1 MATAVQQIGRYRI
14 QGELGRGA
22 MGIVYR
28 AEDPAIGRTVA
39 VKTIRLGDFTD
50 PAERARLRE
59 RLFREA
65 RSAGALSHPNIVTIY
80 DIAEE
85 NDTAYVF
92 MEFVDGRTLEQ
103 MLASSQPLARAQLVD
118 ILRQTAAAL
127 DYAHHKGIVHRDI
140 KPANIM
146 VSVDGQAKITDFGVA
161 KIVSQQMTQAGT
173 ILGTPS
179 YMSPEQIQGAPVD
192 GRSDQYSLAVIAYE
206 MLTGEK
212 PHSAD
217 SLPTLLFK
225 ITKEEPPPAR
235 RLNPTLGPEVDLVL
249 GRALAKDP
257 AERYATCSEFVAA
270 LAVAVQA
277 SPEWEPLKRGSV
289 ASLET
294 VVTSSESAPATAV
307 QPERRATLT
316 GASEPEPAAPT
327 TIVLPPR
334 ERRRPLEEKESS
346 PVRTALVLVLAAAVV
361 GFGIFAFRQYTAE
374 SESASAGVG
383 TTLPPAAVTR
393 SEPAPALPQAAPP
406 VQQAPSP
413 PQPSAEVKEP
423 PPLIVGAPKAAPRK
437 TEPAVRTA
445 KPAAAARTP
454 EPPASSPAEYSV
466 ALRSEPAGA
475 TVITDRGASCRTPCS
490 LLLREGRHVLS
501 ASAPGYRISSKVI
514 QVPDDLEVSIPLE
527 RMTGTLAVVSNPPGA
542 TIFVNG
548 QRRSEVTPA
557 KIELPVGVY
566 KITVVLEGRA
576 PSEETVQIRDKA
588 LATLRVEW

>member
-1 MATAVQQIGRYRI
+1 MAAAVQQVGRYRI

-28 AEDPAIGRTVA
+28 ALDPAIGRTVA
-39 VKTIRLGDFTD
+39 VKTIRLGDFQD

-65 RSAGALSHPNIVTIY
+65 RSAGVLSHPNIVTIY

-92 MEFVDGRTLEQ
+92 LEFVDGQTLEQ
-103 MLASSQPLARAQLVD
+103 MLAAPEPLDRERLID

-127 DYAHHKGIVHRDI
+127 DYAHQKGIVHRDI

-173 ILGTPS
+173 ILGTPN
-179 YMSPEQIQGAPVD
+179 YMSPEQIQGAQVD

-225 ITKEEPPPAR
+225 IAKEEPPPAR
-235 RLNPTLGPEVDLVL
+235 RLNPTLGSEVDVVL

-257 AERYATCSEFVAA
+257 AERYRTCSEFVSA
-270 LAVAVQA
+270 LAIAVGA
-277 SPEWEPLKRGSV
+277 TPSWAPLKRGSV

-294 VVTSSESAPATAV
+294 VVTSSGTPGAAARESTPSGSAELDSSKLVTV
-307 QPERRATLT
+307 TM
-316 GASEPEPAAPT
+316 PT
-327 TIVLPPR
+327 R
-334 ERRRPLEEKESS
+334 ERRRPLEESESS
-346 PVRTALVLVLAAAVV
+346 PVRAALVILAGVALA
-361 GFGIFAFRQYTAE
+361 GFGIFAYRQYTAE
-374 SESASAGVG
+374 SEPAPAGAVKSEA
-383 TTLPPAAVTR
+383 LPAEPARPPAAV
-393 SEPAPALPQAAPP
+393 
-406 VQQAPSP
+406 
-413 PQPSAEVKEP
+413 P
-423 PPLIVGAPKAAPRK
+423 PPARSPNPPKQVEHRTEAAVKTPAGRAAAPRA
-437 TEPAVRTA
+437 TQPAVA
-445 KPAAAARTP
+445 
-454 EPPASSPAEYSV
+454 SPAEYSV

-475 TVITDRGASCRTPCS
+475 TVVSETGASCRTPCS
-490 LLLREGRHVLS
+490 LLLREGRHLLTVS
-501 ASAPGYRISSKVI
+501 AAGYRVGSRSI
-514 QVPDDLEVSIPLE
+514 QVPEDLEVSIALE

-548 QRRSEVTPA
+548 QKRPEVTPA
-557 KIELPVGVY
+557 KVELPVGSY
-566 KITVVLEGRA
+566 KISVVLEGRT
-576 PSEETVQIRDKA
+576 PSEETVQIRDK
-588 LATLRVEW
+588 TLTTFRVDW

>member
-28 AEDPAIGRTVA
+28 ALDPAIGRTVA
-39 VKTIRLGDFTD
+39 VKTIRLGDFSD

-92 MEFVDGRTLEQ
+92 MEFVDGQTLEQ
-103 MLASSQPLARAQLVD
+103 LLTAPEPLERAQLID

-146 VSVDGQAKITDFGVA
+146 VSVDGQVKITDFGVA
-161 KIVSQQMTQAGT
+161 RIVSQQMTQAGT
-173 ILGTPS
+173 ILGTPN

-225 ITKEEPPPAR
+225 IAKEEPPPAR
-235 RLNPTLGPEVDLVL
+235 RLNPTLGNEVDVVL

-257 AERYATCSEFVAA
+257 AERYASCSEFVSA
-270 LAVAVQA
+270 LAIAVEA
-277 SPEWEPLKRGSV
+277 SPEWAPLKRGSV

-294 VVTSSESAPATAV
+294 VVTSSDSPAPAQIQPAPASAEREASAPV
-307 QPERRATLT
+307 
-316 GASEPEPAAPT
+316 
-327 TIVLPPR
+327 TIALPPR

-346 PVRTALVLVLAAAVV
+346 PVRAALVLLLALAAV
-361 GFGIFAFRQYTAE
+361 GFGIFAFRQYTGGGEMAPADTAGGHA
-374 SESASAGVG
+374 ASRETPTQPVPTPAAGAQ
-383 TTLPPAAVTR
+383 PAPKPPEAPAAVT
-393 SEPAPALPQAAPP
+393 EPAPLATGPP
-406 VQQAPSP
+406 
-413 PQPSAEVKEP
+413 K
-423 PPLIVGAPKAAPRK
+423 GAPQETARA
-437 TEPAVRTA
+437 A
-445 KPAAAARTP
+445 KPAVKPAGGSRTP
-454 EPPASSPAEYSV
+454 PPAAPSPAEYSV
-466 ALRSEPAGA
+466 ALRSDPPGA
-475 TVITDRGASCRTPCS
+475 TIVTDSGASCRTPCS
-490 LLLREGRHVLS
+490 LLLREGRHVLT
-501 ASAPGYRISSKVI
+501 ANANGYRVGSKAI
-514 QVPDDLEVSIPLE
+514 QVPEDLEVSIALQ
-527 RMTGTLAVVSNPPGA
+527 RMTGTLAVLSNPPGA
-542 TIFVNG
+542 AIFVNG
-548 QRRSEVTPA
+548 QKRPEVTPA
-557 KIELPVGVY
+557 KIELPVGTY
-566 KITVVLEGRA
+566 KITVALEGRT
-576 PSEETVQIRDKA
+576 PSEETVQIRDKG